1 MKTWSRCSQVTQA
14 LPAFT
19 SGIDMKIR
27 STAVH
32 RGRALSRS
40 ILALTIAGCL
50 SPAAPLKA
58 PDQAGQSLLVD
69 MSGFWILHVAG
80 SGLDSTIQAVIVD
93 SVKAEGGYWRLR
105 SVPTR
110 RWSGA
115 QAPPLT
121 SGPGLGRAS
130 GSQVEWVAAT
140 PDGRLVSMRWTV
152 AGDTVTGSFSD
163 EMGSEDAVPLVGIR
177 ALSSDSTLLSD
188 SAAPSRSFQA
198 PVILIRLD
206 DAAASD
212 SGIVRR
218 MLDLGLV
225 GELAVPT
232 ALVGEPGRTTWDQV
246 NDWAAAGFGVVAH
259 SRHHTVLRSDQ
270 AFLMETIGA
279 MGDLAQRGYHLAV
292 FVQPGS
298 WEDSTD
304 FSNPALLQTWRGAFL
319 QSFTRVFEAYAR
331 PASITRP
338 VMDSMAMGLGHFTI
352 SDGAS
357 RETVLEWWRLAQQ
370 PNRFTVFLIHSA
382 TLPTADALDWF
393 LDSISTAVHTGRVMI
408 ARSSMDAFAP

>member
-1 MKTWSRCSQVTQA
+1 MKS
-14 LPAFT
+14 
-19 SGIDMKIR
+19 R
-27 STAVH
+27 STPVH
-32 RGRALSRS
+32 RVRVLSTS
-40 ILALTIAGCL
+40 ILALTIASCL

-58 PDQAGQSLLVD
+58 PNQAGQSLRVD
-69 MSGFWILHVAG
+69 LSGLWILHVAG
-80 SGLDSTIQAVIVD
+80 GGLDSTIQAVIVD
-93 SVKAEGGYWRLR
+93 SVKGEGGYWRLR

-121 SGPGLGRAS
+121 SGPGLGWAS
-130 GSQVEWVAAT
+130 GSHVQWMAT
-140 PDGRLVSMRWTV
+140 TSDGRLVAMRWTL
-152 AGDTVTGSFSD
+152 AGDTVKGSFSD
-163 EMGSEDAVPLVGIR
+163 KTGSEDSVPLVGIR
-177 ALSSDSTLLSD
+177 APSSDSALLSD
-188 SAAPSRSFQA
+188 SAVPSRSFQA
-198 PVILIRLD
+198 PVILLRLD

-232 ALVGEPGRTTWDQV
+232 ALVGEPDRTTWDQV
-246 NDWAAAGFGVVAH
+246 NQWAAAGFGVVAH
-259 SRHHTVLRSDQ
+259 SRHHTALRSDQ
-270 AFLMETIGA
+270 EFLMETIGS
-279 MGDLAQRGYHLAV
+279 MGDLAQRGYDLAV

-304 FSNPALLQTWRGAFL
+304 FSNQALLQTWRGAFL

-338 VMDSMAMGLGHFTI
+338 VPDSIAMGLGHFTI
-352 SDGAS
+352 SDGIS
-357 RETVLEWWRLAQQ
+357 RETILEWWRLAQQ
-370 PNRFTVFLIHSA
+370 PSRFTVFLIHSA
-382 TLPTADALDWF
+382 TLPTPDALDWF